1 MISGRKGYK
10 SLVTATTGS
19 PPITVVVR
27 EVLVYRRWYLLDNPD
42 FGKDGH
48 EFTLRIAATLDV
60 WLAREPHVRI
70 TESLVERAVIHEYS
84 KLLHEAVGR
93 RDTEAWARALIE
105 IWNYV
110 TPMIRKILRDDDRA
124 QDVAMDVLI
133 KVCERRDQVREPGSF
148 LSWAGV
154 IAHREAVR
162 AAKAHAREVVMA
174 DLGGGDD
181 DLAAEELEALLAASS
196 SDSAGSDPDER
207 VRAAE
212 LEARIRE
219 CLHGMRRAA
228 EVFIGLVLHDLSVT
242 EIAQRL
248 GMKPNAVHV
257 VFHRARKRLQ
267 GCRLLLADLDVAL
280 GATP

>member
-1 MISGRKGYK
+1 MENSKAP
-10 SLVTATTGS
+10 SLSSADS
-19 PPITVVVR
+19 FLF
-27 EVLVYRRWYLLDNPD
+27 ERRILAARGWHLLECPEFDAEWP
-42 FGKDGH
+42 
-48 EFTLRIAATLDV
+48 EFTRRIAAILDG
-60 WLAREPHVRI
+60 WLMRERHVGI
-70 TESLVERAVIHEYS
+70 TFQLLERAVIHEYS

-93 RDTEAWARALIE
+93 RDTEAGARALIE

-110 TPMIRKILRDDDRA
+110 TPMIRRILRDDDRA

-133 KVCERRDQVREPGSF
+133 KVCERRDQVRDPGSF
-148 LSWAGV
+148 LCWAGV

-174 DLGGGDD
+174 DLSGDD
-181 DLAAEELEALLAASS
+181 DDVDTEALETLLAAHAS
-196 SDSAGSDPDER
+196 GPPGGNPDEG
-207 VRAAE
+207 VRAVE

-228 EVFIGLVLHDLSVT
+228 EVFIGMALHDLSVT

-248 GMKPNAVHV
+248 GMKPNAVYV

-267 GCRLLLADLDVAL
+267 GCRRLLADLDVAL